1 MKKQGKQGKEL
12 VEPIDFNKL
21 RENLK
26 TIMEEVDRRLESEYD
41 AFSPKMWAKLRE
53 RVDLTVL
60 EIKAVRLALNG
71 MGTVEVAN
79 KLGVKRQQVAAVL
92 AFNTMLQHDYAD
104 PETIINAVDCQA
116 CFAGIGNRC
125 VTHTGNDAGV
135 HETRRDAYRTQMSER
150 ALNTNQ
156 IRKIQERVANKRHLD
171 GLLEKAG
178 RVKAGA

>member
-104 PETIINAVDCQA
+104 AGGVRGVRHRVLLQA
-116 CFAGIGNRC
+116 DHLGSVRQGRRCSGQALPRVPAGTVPVVHGRG
-125 VTHTGNDAGV
+125 VRGGLPPAEKGPAGSDRGRSV
-135 HETRRDAYRTQMSER
+135 S
-150 ALNTNQ
+150 AL
-156 IRKIQERVANKRHLD
+156 A
-171 GLLEKAG
+171 A
-178 RVKAGA
+178 